1 MTSGNDVNHIL
12 GCLLEV
18 AFTVEILFL
27 HSLHMVSISVNGDV
41 DIILVA
47 VYEKKDG
54 IFLGG
59 V

>member
-1 MTSGNDVNHIL
+1 MTSGTDVNHIL

-18 AFTVEILFL
+18 AFTIKILFL